1 MDNTKD
7 AHKKE
12 LQKYFLIIMFILA
25 TLLRIVFISIE
36 KIVDYQYDV
45 GVVTINDDES
55 YDKIYNQDRSYLKEA
70 RHLDYIMTIHNTG
83 KLPETN
89 KVQHYHPPLHH
100 LISAGLLKVL
110 DNFDLSNRTKLESL
124 QILTCIY
131 SVVAMFLVLKICD
144 ELKINNFYKI
154 IVLLFVG
161 FNPLFIYMSGFISN
175 DMLVSMFIILVMYL
189 LIKWYKNPSYLNT
202 VLIGLS
208 FGLGYATKTSIAVMG
223 IVIAGTVCFKW
234 LHSLFLAKKD
244 DPTIDKTTL
253 YKTKKFLIQTLI
265 FLIIA
270 TPMSIAFPIR
280 NYKKFNQPFVY
291 VVPPK
296 QDLLVKETNAFKRF
310 GPFSRELF
318 EDEIHEDN
326 YNVFSYVIKSDLV
339 FSLRSTIHFHL
350 LLKFLIILLF
360 GFSLAT
366 IFLLLAKNQNPII
379 TIMIITCGLW
389 LASFISFN
397 LDFPASCTMH
407 SKYIYTLIAF
417 LPIVSVYYLQEKDNY
432 ILTMTIFELSTMFAV
447 FSTIGVL
454 MNIIII

>member
-1 MDNTKD
+1 MDNTKE

-25 TLLRIVFISIE
+25 TLLRIAFISIE

-45 GVVTINDDES
+45 GVVTISDDES

-100 LISAGLLKVL
+100 LISASFLKLL
-110 DNFDLSNRTKLESL
+110 DNFNLSSKTKLESL

-131 SVVAMFLVLKICD
+131 SIIAMFLVLKICD

-161 FNPLFIYMSGFISN
+161 FNPLFVIMSGFISN
-175 DMLVSMFIILVMYL
+175 DMLVSMFIILTMYL

-202 VLIGLS
+202 VLIGLIL
-208 FGLGYATKTSIAVMG
+208 GLGCATKTSIAVMG
-223 IVIAGTVCFKW
+223 IVIAGVVCFKW
-234 LHSLFLAKKD
+234 LHSLLLAKKD
-244 DPTIDKTTL
+244 DPAIDKTML

-296 QDLLVKETNAFKRF
+296 KDLLVKETNAFKRY

-318 EDEIHEDN
+318 EDEIHEEN
-326 YNVFSYVIKSDLV
+326 HNIFSYVIKSDLV
-339 FSLRSTIHFHL
+339 FSLRASIHFHL

-360 GFSLAT
+360 GFSLFAS
-366 IFLLLAKNQNPII
+366 ILLLANNKNPLI
-379 TIMIITCGLW
+379 TILIITCGLW
-389 LASFISFN
+389 LISFISFN
-397 LDFPASCTMH
+397 IDFPASCTMH
-407 SKYIYTLIAF
+407 AKYIYAPIAF
-417 LPIVSVYYLQEKDNY
+417 LPILSAYYLQEKDKY
-432 ILTMTIFELSTMFAV
+432 VMSMTIYELSTMFAI
-447 FSTIGVL
+447 FSTIGIL
-454 MNIIII
+454 MNII

>member
-1 MDNTKD
+1 MDNTKEV
-7 AHKKE
+7 HKKE

-45 GVVTINDDES
+45 GVDKINDDES
-55 YDKIYNQDRSYLKEA
+55 YDKIYNQDRSYLREA
-70 RHLDYIMTIHNTG
+70 RHLDYIMTIHNSG
-83 KLPETN
+83 KLPNTN
-89 KVQHYHPPLHH
+89 KAQHYHPPLHH
-100 LISAGLLKVL
+100 LISASFLKVL
-110 DNFDLSNRTKLESL
+110 DNFNLSSKTKLESL

-131 SVVAMFLVLKICD
+131 SIIAMFLVLKICD

-161 FNPLFIYMSGFISN
+161 FNPLFIIMSGFISN
-175 DMLVSMFIILVMYL
+175 DMLVSMFIILAMYL
-189 LIKWYKNPSYLNT
+189 LIKWYKTPSYLNT
-202 VLIGLS
+202 VLIGLV

-223 IVIAGTVCFKW
+223 IVIAGVVCFKW
-234 LHSLFLAKKD
+234 LHSLLLAKKD
-244 DPTIDKTTL
+244 DPAIDKTKL

-296 QDLLVKETNAFKRF
+296 KDLLVKETNTFKRF

-318 EDEIHEDN
+318 EDEIHKDN

-339 FSLRSTIHFHL
+339 FSLCTSIHFHL

-360 GFSLAT
+360 GFSLFAS
-366 IFLLLAKNQNPII
+366 ILLLANNKNPLI
-379 TIMIITCGLW
+379 TILIITCGLW
-389 LASFISFN
+389 LLSFISFN
-397 LDFPASCTMH
+397 IDFPASCTMH
-407 SKYIYTLIAF
+407 AKYIYAPIAF
-417 LPIVSVYYLQEKDNY
+417 LPILSAYYLQEKDNY
-432 ILTMTIFELSTMFAV
+432 VMSMTIYELSTLFAV
-447 FSTIGVL
+447 FSTIGIL
-454 MNIIII
+454 MNIF